1 VSLAFVVVYGS
12 AGAGARWMLWS
23 EDVGLEAVLPR
34 LRRWDAVDLDLKQH
48 GDVLRSTCHN
58 DMCLAAC
65 GGPVHRLTKPFWPWC
80 FFRSGDGGDSASL
93 STCVYI
99 ALEFSGGR

>member
-65 GGPVHRLTKPFWPWC
+65 GGPVHRLTKPFL
-80 FFRSGDGGDSASL
+80 AMVLL
-93 STCVYI
+93 SIWRWRRLGV
-99 ALEFSGGR
+99 AFNVRLHSVGV